1 MEDLSLDISSIE
13 RDMESLILASKS
25 YVNRRAEEEILY
37 MRSNIYSLN
46 QKLDKAIQRSKESE
60 DSRNRAVLKS
70 LKKITAKLQAT
81 IPLLEEI
88 KNYKPCYRE
97 LDIPSMVDI
106 LLDDIKSLIYYNE
119 KWTSMDRL
127 ESDLRTIELLE
138 EQHKRVLLT
147 FLMQDWDNL
156 KEVLNLM
163 KVGEI
168 YKNIAE
174 ELVHV
179 FLLINTLEEQS

>member
-25 YVNRRAEEEILY
+25 YVNKRAEEEILY

-46 QKLDKAIQRSKESE
+46 QKLDKAIQRSKESG
-60 DSRNRAVLKS
+60 DSRNLAVLKS

-81 IPLLEEI
+81 VQLLEEI
-88 KNYKPCYRE
+88 KSHRPCYRE

-106 LLDDIKSLIYYNE
+106 LLDNIKSLIYYDE
-119 KWTSMDRL
+119 KSISMDRL

-156 KEVLNLM
+156 KEVLSLM

-174 ELVHV
+174 ELFHV
-179 FLLINTLEEQS
+179 FLLIDTLEEQA